1 MYKKLAVGISICSG
15 ATATIIPLVLMW
27 LGYKTPLKLVLWLY
41 LLLISISLVFCLASL
56 CYVKKDKQAA
66 ILFME
71 DRMKVKD
78 YEVKGSS
85 AKEVL
90 EGIMEEHTNAKVS
103 RISEGLYNVHL
114 ELEEE
119 QPASYVPKGWSI
131 RRRAGANMYACVYK
145 RGSLVYKLYQNID
158 RR

>member
-15 ATATIIPLVLMW
+15 ATATIIPLVLCF
-27 LGYKTPLKLVLWLY
+27 VL
-41 LLLISISLVFCLASL
+41 
-56 CYVKKDKQAA
+56 QAYA
-66 ILFME
+66 MLFME

-119 QPASYVPKGWSI
+119 QPASYVPKWWCI
-131 RRRAGANMYACVYK
+131 RRRAGANMYA
-145 RGSLVYKLYQNID
+145 
-158 RR
+158 

>member
-1 MYKKLAVGISICSG
+1 
-15 ATATIIPLVLMW
+15 
-27 LGYKTPLKLVLWLY
+27 
-41 LLLISISLVFCLASL
+41 
-56 CYVKKDKQAA
+56 
-66 ILFME
+66 
-71 DRMKVKD
+71 MKVKD

-119 QPASYVPKGWSI
+119 RGRICMHENLRITPIMKGE
-131 RRRAGANMYACVYK
+131 
-145 RGSLVYKLYQNID
+145 
-158 RR
+158 

>member
-1 MYKKLAVGISICSG
+1 MYKKLAAGIFICSG

-119 QPASYVPKGWSI
+119 QPASYVPKGWCI
-131 RRRAGANMYACVYK
+131 RRRAGANMYA
-145 RGSLVYKLYQNID
+145 
-158 RR
+158 

>member
-1 MYKKLAVGISICSG
+1 
-15 ATATIIPLVLMW
+15 
-27 LGYKTPLKLVLWLY
+27 
-41 LLLISISLVFCLASL
+41 
-56 CYVKKDKQAA
+56 
-66 ILFME
+66 
-71 DRMKVKD
+71 MKVKD

-119 QPASYVPKGWSI
+119 QPAL
-131 RRRAGANMYACVYK
+131 AG
-145 RGSLVYKLYQNID
+145 KLLFRD
-158 RR
+158 DTRFS

>member
-56 CYVKKDKQAA
+56 CYVKKDKQY
-66 ILFME
+66 LGCRSSLSFME

-119 QPASYVPKGWSI
+119 QPASYVPKGWCI
-131 RRRAGANMYACVYK
+131 RRRAGANMYA
-145 RGSLVYKLYQNID
+145 
-158 RR
+158 

>member
-1 MYKKLAVGISICSG
+1 MVRIQNSTQAGI
-15 ATATIIPLVLMW
+15 
-27 LGYKTPLKLVLWLY
+27 
-41 LLLISISLVFCLASL
+41 VFCLASL

-78 YEVKGSS
+78 YEVKGNS

-119 QPASYVPKGWSI
+119 QPASYVPKGWCI
-131 RRRAGANMYACVYK
+131 RRRAGANMIA
-145 RGSLVYKLYQNID
+145 
-158 RR
+158 

>member
-1 MYKKLAVGISICSG
+1 
-15 ATATIIPLVLMW
+15 
-27 LGYKTPLKLVLWLY
+27 
-41 LLLISISLVFCLASL
+41 
-56 CYVKKDKQAA
+56 
-66 ILFME
+66 
-71 DRMKVKD
+71 MKVKD

-119 QPASYVPKGWSI
+119 HQPATYLRGGVYVEE
-131 RRRAGANMYACVYK
+131 
-145 RGSLVYKLYQNID
+145 RGEYVCMRIA
-158 RR
+158 

>member
-1 MYKKLAVGISICSG
+1 
-15 ATATIIPLVLMW
+15 
-27 LGYKTPLKLVLWLY
+27 
-41 LLLISISLVFCLASL
+41 
-56 CYVKKDKQAA
+56 
-66 ILFME
+66 
-71 DRMKVKD
+71 MKVKD

-103 RISEGLYNVHL
+103 RISEGLYSVHL

-131 RRRAGANMYACVYK
+131 RRRAGANMYA
-145 RGSLVYKLYQNID
+145 
-158 RR
+158 

>member
-1 MYKKLAVGISICSG
+1 
-15 ATATIIPLVLMW
+15 
-27 LGYKTPLKLVLWLY
+27 
-41 LLLISISLVFCLASL
+41 
-56 CYVKKDKQAA
+56 
-66 ILFME
+66 
-71 DRMKVKD
+71 MKVKD

-119 QPASYVPKGWSI
+119 
-131 RRRAGANMYACVYK
+131 
-145 RGSLVYKLYQNID
+145 RGRI
-158 RR
+158 

>member
-1 MYKKLAVGISICSG
+1 
-15 ATATIIPLVLMW
+15 
-27 LGYKTPLKLVLWLY
+27 
-41 LLLISISLVFCLASL
+41 
-56 CYVKKDKQAA
+56 
-66 ILFME
+66 
-71 DRMKVKD
+71 MKVKD

-119 QPASYVPKGWSI
+119 QPTSQL
-131 RRRAGANMYACVYK
+131 RT
-145 RGSLVYKLYQNID
+145 
-158 RR
+158 